1 MVKAVSAIANG
12 GKLFIPTLLADKEP
26 MYSTVPVSD
35 SSLVVVREGM
45 RRTVTRALAGALN
58 LPYITVATKTGTA
71 QTGTRNQYDNS
82 WVIGFFPYENP
93 QYAFTVVLERGP
105 EGSGSQA
112 VNVMRELFDSLYLA
126 NSPYVGGNATTTL
139 AL

>member
-1 MVKAVSAIANG
+1 M
-12 GKLFIPTLLADKEP
+12 
-26 MYSTVPVSD
+26 
-35 SSLVVVREGM
+35 
-45 RRTVTRALAGALN
+45 VTRALAGALN